1 MSNDPAAASE
11 DVTEKACDFL
21 MGVLDRM
28 GIAADIDVKEEDD
41 KIVLEIQTANP
52 DVVIGRKGQVVDAL
66 QHLVGKVVFRE
77 RSGEKG
83 KPFVVDAGG
92 YRTDVG
98 YEDWDFNIRL
108 GLSGAR
114 PVCVEQALFHYRVA
128 AGGMLMSVAHQR
140 HGMLWRTIQEKHP
153 GHYSLTG
160 FLGHMRTWGGR
171 PKNHAT
177 WKLIAFWAAHRVL
190 PDRWFA
196 ALFRRVIRGSHLR
209 RAAAGR

>member
-92 YRTDVG
+92 YRDKHI
-98 YEDWDFNIRL
+98 ERL
-108 GLSGAR
+108 KALAAKMGEKARETRTIVELSPMSAHDRRIVHMEIATMPGLSSRSEGEGDDRHILVVPGDDA
-114 PVCVEQALFHYRVA
+114 PAAVA
-128 AGGMLMSVAHQR
+128 
-140 HGMLWRTIQEKHP
+140 E
-153 GHYSLTG
+153 
-160 FLGHMRTWGGR
+160 
-171 PKNHAT
+171 
-177 WKLIAFWAAHRVL
+177 
-190 PDRWFA
+190 
-196 ALFRRVIRGSHLR
+196 
-209 RAAAGR
+209 